1 MGGFWGLCAMNGL
14 NRRENMQKMT
24 NMHIELKQESR
35 TSQAMGLVWR
45 LSLSLALS
53 VGVLV
58 LGVSL
63 GGCGEKPPEVKV
75 TLGAVT
81 QVRLAHT
88 GFGDRTQVDAA
99 GRSLIVRELA
109 PIPANTSVE
118 LRGSKQHAQQLCV
131 VGSNRCWLIYRPEQH
146 DWVLLGLKP

>member
-1 MGGFWGLCAMNGL
+1 MQKVK
-14 NRRENMQKMT
+14 NMQ
-24 NMHIELKQESR
+24 NLQIELKQQSR
-35 TSQAMGLVWR
+35 TRQAMGLVWR

-63 GGCGEKPPEVKV
+63 GGCGEKPPEVKLA
-75 TLGAVT
+75 LGVVT

-88 GFGDRTQVDAA
+88 GFGNRTQVDAA
-99 GRSLIVRELA
+99 GRSVIVRELA